1 MHALKMSRSNH
12 KYGLRPTH
20 FSVAVPSRPKK
31 PATLFSIN
39 LGPIRAHQRPRKDLF
54 CGPGFR
60 AIRIRPIRRLTA
72 ASLIYFVSTEGF
84 QRLLVKLCESHAKK
98 RRSVGN
104 RRPAGKFKPCA
115 QDEFAVTADVGS
127 AAAASISTLSPCNLQ

>member
-72 ASLIYFVSTEGF
+72 ASLIYFVSTAGF

-104 RRPAGKFKPCA
+104 RRPANSNPA
-115 QDEFAVTADVGS
+115 LRMNVGS
-127 AAAASISTLSPCNLQ
+127 AEAASVSTLSPCNLQ